1 MIILKHFSISVI
13 KHVIEFVYK
22 GSVQMR
28 ENLIESFLEAGKYL
42 NIDGIV
48 GNTSEVHLSEYEE
61 VAERHGIL
69 NSTRTYDDIETL
81 RDAPQVEMKPGFQS
95 F

>member
-1 MIILKHFSISVI
+1 MKHFSISVI

-42 NIDGIV
+42 NIEGIV
-48 GNTSEVHLSEYEE
+48 GDTSEVHLLEQEE

-69 NSTRTYDDIETL
+69 NSTRTFDDIETL

>member
-1 MIILKHFSISVI
+1 MKHFSISVI
-13 KHVIEFVYK
+13 KHVIEFIYK

-28 ENLIESFLEAGKYL
+28 ENLIESFLEAGKSL
-42 NIDGIV
+42 NIEGIV
-48 GNTSEVHLSEYEE
+48 GDTSEVHLSEQEE

-69 NSTRTYDDIETL
+69 NSTRTFDDIETL